1 MQKGGGT
8 PNSGEETPLC
18 ESDID
23 QVNENWTKWM
33 KSWGDLRWKKPCS
46 SFPVRAWC
54 EWCNGWMDEHQKAEA
69 TTVGEETRD
78 SERVRLSEPELDE
91 VDESMVST
99 AVEKARLV
107 LCEARVPQQQ

>member
-1 MQKGGGT
+1 M
-8 PNSGEETPLC
+8 
-18 ESDID
+18 D
-23 QVNENWTKWM
+23 
-33 KSWGDLRWKKPCS
+33 GD
-46 SFPVRAWC
+46 
-54 EWCNGWMDEHQKAEA
+54 QKAEA

-78 SERVRLSEPELDE
+78 SERVRLSERELDE

>member
-1 MQKGGGT
+1 M
-8 PNSGEETPLC
+8 
-18 ESDID
+18 D
-23 QVNENWTKWM
+23 
-33 KSWGDLRWKKPCS
+33 GD
-46 SFPVRAWC
+46 
-54 EWCNGWMDEHQKAEA
+54 QKAEA

-78 SERVRLSEPELDE
+78 SERMRLSERELDE